1 MIIHKNTMIKKM
13 RRIVFAILL
22 MCSMP
27 AFAQLT
33 QGKYKIIS
41 VKGFMNEKT
50 VYENFFED
58 NTAIIRVTPK
68 LVNIVISGYSAL
80 TYAIE
85 NPKIVD
91 NSYVYKAREIQS
103 GSEATLVSQRTDG
116 FPQIDGGMLMI
127 NRSDNYADIFV
138 ISKED

>member
-1 MIIHKNTMIKKM
+1 MKK
-13 RRIVFAILL
+13 IVFITFL
-22 MCSMP
+22 MCSIS

-33 QGKYKIIS
+33 EGKYKIIS

-58 NTAIIRVTPK
+58 NTAIVRVTPK
-68 LVNIVISGYSAL
+68 LVNIVISEYSAL

-85 NPKIVD
+85 KPIAVD

-103 GSEATLVSQRTDG
+103 GSEATLVSQRAEE
-116 FPQIDGGMLMI
+116 FPKIDGGMLMI
-127 NRSDNYADIFV
+127 SRSDNYADIFL
-138 ISKED
+138 ISKEN